1 MEAAIVTNGLTRTFD
16 GLRAVDRLDLEVPQG
31 IIFGFLG
38 PNGAGKTT
46 TIRLL
51 LGLLEPTAG
60 SAKVLGF
67 DLSQADRI
75 REHVGVVLEQPGLY
89 TRLSAYDNLDF
100 FAAAYRVPAT
110 QRKARIRDLLT
121 HLGLWERRNDFVDT
135 YSKGMKQ
142 KLAFARALLHRP
154 SLIFMDEPTAGL
166 DVPSAAALREDIVN
180 LVRESGT
187 TVFLTTHNLAEA
199 ESMCDLIA
207 VINKGKLV
215 TVDTP
220 DRLRTGARKP
230 QVRIVGRGFSPQ
242 AVDALRRLPQVISV
256 TQGKGALHVTIR
268 RGDKVSPVVKALT
281 EQGAEIEEVVHTT
294 ASLEEAFLALL
305 DETDGQDGVESRGRN
320 QHRP

>member
-1 MEAAIVTNGLTRTFD
+1 MVAAIVTNGLTRTFND
-16 GLRAVDRLDLEVPQG
+16 LRAVDHLNLEVPEG

-60 SAKVLGF
+60 SADVLGF
-67 DLSQADRI
+67 DLSRAKRI
-75 REHVGVVLEQPGLY
+75 REQVGVVLEQPGLY

-100 FAAAYRVPAT
+100 FAAAYRVPAH
-110 QRKARIRDLLT
+110 QREARIRELLT
-121 HLGLWERRNDFVDT
+121 HWGLWERRNDFVGT

-166 DVPSAAALREDIVN
+166 DVPSAAALREDIMS
-180 LVRESGT
+180 LVREART
-187 TVFLTTHNLAEA
+187 TVFLSTHNLAEA
-199 ESMCDLIA
+199 EKMCDLVA
-207 VINKGKLV
+207 VINEGKLV

-220 DRLRTGARKP
+220 DRLRVGTRKP
-230 QVRIVGRGFSPQ
+230 RVRIVGQGFTPE
-242 AVDALRRLPQVISV
+242 VLDALRQLPQVIGV
-256 TQGKGALHVTIR
+256 TQGKGALHVVIR
-268 RGDKVSPVVKALT
+268 SGDKVSPVVKTLT
-281 EQGAEIEEVVHTT
+281 ELGAEIEEVVHVT

-305 DETDGQDGVESRGRN
+305 SETNERKRG
-320 QHRP
+320 

>member
-1 MEAAIVTNGLTRTFD
+1 MVAAIVTSGLTRTFN
-16 GLRAVDRLDLEVPQG
+16 GLRAVDHLNLEVPQG

-67 DLSQADRI
+67 DLSRAQRI
-75 REHVGVVLEQPGLY
+75 REQVGVVLEQPGLY
-89 TRLSAYDNLDF
+89 ARLSAYDNLDF
-100 FAAAYRVPAT
+100 FAAAYRVPAH
-110 QRKARIRDLLT
+110 QREARIRELLN
-121 HLGLWERRNDFVDT
+121 HLGLWERRNDLVGT

-166 DVPSAAALREDIVN
+166 DVPSAAALREDIMS
-180 LVRESGT
+180 LVREART
-187 TVFLTTHNLAEA
+187 TVFLSTHNLAEA
-199 ESMCDLIA
+199 QKMCDLVA
-207 VINKGKLV
+207 VINEGKLV

-220 DRLRTGARKP
+220 DRLRVGTRKP
-230 QVRIVGRGFSPQ
+230 RVRIVGQGFTPE
-242 AVDALRRLPQVISV
+242 VLDALRQLPQVIGV
-256 TQGKGALHVTIR
+256 TQGKGALHVVIR
-268 RGDKVSPVVKALT
+268 SGDKVSPVVKTLT
-281 EQGAEIEEVVHTT
+281 ELGAEIEEVVHVT

-305 DETDGQDGVESRGRN
+305 SETNERKRG
-320 QHRP
+320 